1 MRMPDRNDETEWK
14 KWKIYKLNEMRDDNK
29 GIIHDLNISEKD
41 FNIKMIF
48 YNNSQ
53 KTDCV
58 RIFKSEFEKLKGFFF
73 ELIDRN
79 FMPLDPD
86 RTVYRIPPSSSYEE
100 EYEKVDGQEDMYYV
114 PLDEL
119 RIVDPSSVAIS
130 KSSAVTSSD
139 TILKEK
145 IREKTLE
152 NVVVSKKVSVSLED
166 IPYSDMTIRDYMAIH
181 TGKPVS
187 LKLWLNDLIKS
198 SK

>member
-14 KWKIYKLNEMRDDNK
+14 KWKIYRLNEMRDDNR

-41 FNIKMIF
+41 FNIKMVF

-58 RIFKSEFEKLKGFFF
+58 RIFKSEFEKPKGFFF

-79 FMPLDPD
+79 FMHLDPD

-187 LKLWLNDLIKS
+187 LKPWLNDLIKS